1 MRSHLIRHYLQ
12 PLLAPRSVA
21 LVGASER
28 EGALGNIVY
37 RNLAAD
43 SSLELF
49 AVNPKHR
56 SVHGKP
62 AYAGVTQLPKAPD
75 VAVIAVPARVVPQ
88 VIADCGAAGIRAAV
102 VLTSGFGEA
111 GEQGKKLQEDSRPR
125 RCGAQCAYSSAHL

>member
-1 MRSHLIRHYLQ
+1 
-12 PLLAPRSVA
+12 

-28 EGALGNIVY
+28 EGALGSIVY

-62 AYAGVTQLPKAPD
+62 AYARLAQLPKAPD
-75 VAVIAVPARVVPQ
+75 LAVIAVPARSVPQ

-111 GEQGKKLQEDSRPR
+111 GEVGRTLRE
-125 RCGAQCAYSSAHL
+125 